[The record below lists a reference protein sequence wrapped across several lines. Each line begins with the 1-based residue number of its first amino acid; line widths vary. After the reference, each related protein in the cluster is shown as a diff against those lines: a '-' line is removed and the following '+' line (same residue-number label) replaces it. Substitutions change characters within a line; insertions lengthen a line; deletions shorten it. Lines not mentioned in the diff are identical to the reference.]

1 MRRLLLAL
9 CLLLPLPLAA
19 APAYVEGRH
28 YLELALPQP
37 TETGSK
43 IEVREF
49 FWYGC
54 PHCFSLEP
62 SLEKWLKTMPKNA
75 QFVRTPGVAPRWLAH
90 ARAYYAFELLGASSK
105 THVAFF
111 RAMHERNRPLDSE
124 DALVQFAVEN
134 GVDKTKFREAFNSF
148 GVRVK
153 LDIAPR
159 WLAHARAYYAFELL
173 GASSKTHVAFFR
185 ALHERNR
192 PLDSEDA
199 LAQFAVENG
208 VDKAKFRE
216 AFNSFGVRVKLD
228 KARQMNMEMG
238 INSVPTLAVDG
249 RYITSPTMAGGDL
262 QMLKVVE
269 FLIQKVARER
279 KARAKKP

>member
-1 MRRLLLAL
+1 MKRLLLAL
-9 CLLLPLPLAA
+9 CLLLPLSLTA
-19 APAYVEGRH
+19 APAYVGGRP

-75 QFVRTPGVAPRWLAH
+75 QFVRTPGVSGRWLVH
-90 ARAYYAFELLGASSK
+90 ARAYYAFEALGALNK

-111 RAMHERNRPLDSE
+111 STMHQQNRPLDSE
-124 DALVQFAVEN
+124 DALVQFA
-134 GVDKTKFREAFNSF
+134 A
-148 GVRVK
+148 
-153 LDIAPR
+153 A
-159 WLAHARAYYAFELL
+159 
-173 GASSKTHVAFFR
+173 
-185 ALHERNR
+185 
-192 PLDSEDA
+192 
-199 LAQFAVENG
+199 NG

-216 AFNSFGVRVKLD
+216 TFNSFGVRMKLD

-238 INSVPTLAVDG
+238 VSSVPTFAVDG
-249 RYITSPTMAGGDL
+249 RYITSPTMARGHPP
-262 QMLKVVE
+262 
-269 FLIQKVARER
+269 IIN
-279 KARAKKP
+279 

>member
-1 MRRLLLAL
+1 MKRLFLAL
-9 CLLLPLPLAA
+9 TLLLPLPLAA

-28 YLELALPQP
+28 YLELPLPQP

-54 PHCFSLEP
+54 PHCWQLEP
-62 SLEKWLKTMPKNA
+62 ELKKWLKKIPANA
-75 QFVRTPGVAPRWLAH
+75 QFVRTPGVSGRWLAH
-90 ARAYYAFELLGASSK
+90 ARAYYAFEALGALNK

-111 RAMHERNRPLDSE
+111 RAMHEQNRPLDSE
-124 DALVQFAVEN
+124 DALVQFAV
-134 GVDKTKFREAFNSF
+134 A
-148 GVRVK
+148 
-153 LDIAPR
+153 
-159 WLAHARAYYAFELL
+159 
-173 GASSKTHVAFFR
+173 
-185 ALHERNR
+185 
-192 PLDSEDA
+192 
-199 LAQFAVENG
+199 NG

-238 INSVPTLAVDG
+238 VSSVPTLAVDG
-249 RYITSPTMAGGDL
+249 RYITSPTMAGGDP

-269 FLIQKVARER
+269 FLVQKVARER
-279 KARAKKP
+279 GGEKSKGKREK